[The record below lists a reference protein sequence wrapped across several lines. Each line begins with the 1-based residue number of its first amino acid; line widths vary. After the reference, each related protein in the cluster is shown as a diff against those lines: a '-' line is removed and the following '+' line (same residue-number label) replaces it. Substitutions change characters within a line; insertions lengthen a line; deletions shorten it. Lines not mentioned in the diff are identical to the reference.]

1 MKSCNTVIEE
11 KYDPI
16 AIEKAINYY
25 LEALKY
31 FAERVSTN
39 EEKLMQELM
48 VFNNKYILTNVN
60 WIPHGYDI

>member
-48 VFNNKYILTNVN
+48 VFNNKYIITNVN
-60 WIPHGYDI
+60 WIPNGYDI